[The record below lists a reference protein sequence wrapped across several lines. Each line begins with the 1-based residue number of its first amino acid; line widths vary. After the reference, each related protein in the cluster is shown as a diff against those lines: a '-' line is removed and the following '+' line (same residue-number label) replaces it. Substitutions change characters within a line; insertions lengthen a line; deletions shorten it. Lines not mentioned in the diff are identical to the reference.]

1 MANTYVTIATP
12 AGNVVKVSEATSNK
26 IVASGNTIK
35 VISVGAQGPAGAG
48 DLSTVH
54 TQNTAA
60 STWQVTHNLGKYPSV
75 TVVDSADNHVIG
87 TVLYKDWSN
96 NSSSTQ
102 KLQIVFEGT
111 FTGKAFIN

>member
-1 MANTYVTIATP
+1 MANTYVTISTP

-48 DLSTVH
+48 DLNAVH
-54 TQNTAA
+54 TQDTAA

-75 TVVDSADNHVIG
+75 SVVDTANTAVNG
-87 TVLYKDWSN
+87 KVLYEDWSTN
-96 NSSSTQ
+96 QPSTS
-102 KLQIVFEGT
+102 KLQIIFTAT
-111 FTGKAFIN
+111 FAGKAFLN